1 MKTYNKIK
9 LILIFILLYLIPLH
23 AQDMQKTLFAG
34 VEEKLASAKQAG
46 LEILSPSNYEEAFSN
61 YKEAS
66 QDFQKGANLKG
77 IQEKLAN
84 VMKYLNAAEEKAE
97 VARITLR
104 KSIEARN
111 DAKSVEADIYAIDLW
126 KQAEKRLR
134 NAGEEVED
142 GDIPDAENESAK
154 AEELFKEA
162 ELKAIKDQYLGE
174 TAKLISKAESED
186 IDDYAPIT
194 LQKSLELVKQA
205 EKELNE
211 NRYDTDLPRNL
222 AQQAKYEVN
231 HAIFLANFIEKFEDS
246 DNSME
251 QLLLSYEEPMKKIS
265 SHFDYETKFDQPF
278 ENIANE
284 IVQKIVELKTNYQ
297 DAMQNNMD
305 LKQEIKILQDQLGG
319 LSKEKSELDSKM
331 AVLAEFKAK
340 FEKVNSIFS
349 KEEAEV
355 FREGNNIYIRLK
367 GLSFPVGKSI
377 IESENFDLLT
387 KAQNAI
393 REFPNSTIVVE
404 GHTDSYGS
412 DEKNLELSQER
423 AAAVKKYFLANMN
436 LDQKKI
442 ISFGYGESKPIANNE
457 TKEGRAINRRID
469 LIIQNAE

>member
-9 LILIFILLYLIPLH
+9 LILFFIFSYLMPLH

-46 LEILSPSNYEEAFSN
+46 LELLSPGNFEEAFSN

-66 QDFQKGANLKG
+66 QDFEKGANLKG

-84 VMKYLNAAEEKAE
+84 VVKYLDAAEEKAE
-97 VARITLR
+97 VAKITLR

-111 DAKSVEADIYAIDLW
+111 DAKSVEAEIYAADLW

-174 TAKLISKAESED
+174 TVKLINKAKSED
-186 IDDYAPIT
+186 IDDYAPLT
-194 LQKSLELVKQA
+194 LQKSLELVNQA

-231 HAIFLANFIEKFEDS
+231 HAMFLANFIEKFEDS
-246 DNSME
+246 DKSME
-251 QLLLSYEEPMKKIS
+251 QLLLSYEEPMQKIS

-284 IVQKIVELKTNYQ
+284 IVQKIVELKSNYQ
-297 DAMQNNMD
+297 EAMQNNMD

-331 AVLAEFKAK
+331 AKLAEFKAK
-340 FEKVNSIFS
+340 FEKINSMFS
-349 KEEAEV
+349 KGEAEV

-377 IESENFDLLT
+377 IESENFGLLT